1 MSKVEIHRRYMNKEG
16 IQVPGVTTILSLLA
30 KPALIHWAW
39 EQGCQGLDYRKVRDK
54 ASDIGTLAHYLIEC
68 EIKGEEPDISEYS
81 EKDIDKAE
89 NAFLAWLEWK
99 DSKGKIETVA
109 SEIPLVSERYQ
120 YGGTLDWVLKQNGN
134 VILVDFKTSNRVYD
148 EMTYQLAAY
157 QHLWNENNPD
167 KKIKECYILRIGKE
181 NGEFEQRRFKNLDRE
196 FQIFLHLLEV
206 YKLQRE
212 LKNDKN

>member
-1 MSKVEIHRRYMNKEG
+1 MSKVEIHRRYINKEG

-30 KPALIHWAW
+30 KPAIIHWAW

-68 EIKGEEPDISEYS
+68 EIKGEEPDTSEYS

-99 DSKGKIETVA
+99 DSKGKIETIA

-120 YGGTLDWVLKQNGN
+120 YGGTLDWVLRQNGN
-134 VILVDFKTSNRVYD
+134 IILVDFKTSNRVYD

-157 QHLWNENNPD
+157 KHLWNENHPD
-167 KKIKECYILRIGKE
+167 KKIRECYILRIGKE

-196 FQIFLHLLEV
+196 FQIFLHLLKI
-206 YKLQRE
+206 YKLQKEIKRGGE
-212 LKNDKN
+212 

>member
-1 MSKVEIHRRYMNKEG
+1 MSKVEIHRRYVNKEG
-16 IQVPGVTTILSLLA
+16 IQVPGVTTILNLLA

-68 EIKGEEPDISEYS
+68 EIKGEEPDTSEYS

-109 SEIPLVSERYQ
+109 SEIPLISERYQ

-157 QHLWNENNPD
+157 RHLWNENNPD

-181 NGEFEQRRFKNLDRE
+181 DGEFEQRRFKNLDRE
-196 FQIFLHLLEV
+196 FQIFLHLLKI
-206 YKLQRE
+206 YKLQKEIKRGGE
-212 LKNDKN
+212 